1 MNTADL
7 RLLRAARRDALIAA
21 GAVNDA
27 RRATR
32 TRVVPSGKTYRRNP
46 KHQGAHRD

>member
-1 MNTADL
+1 MNKSDMK
-7 RLLRAARRDALIAA
+7 LLRGARRDALIAA

-32 TRVVPSGKTYRRNP
+32 TRVVPSGKRYVRKP
-46 KHQGAHRD
+46 KHGGWS